1 MKYCPQCKGEFQDW
15 VEKCP
20 DCQAKLV
27 DESLPQLEKGNPATK
42 EPLVIIAK
50 YSTLV
55 DANLIKEIL
64 ESEGIKPVA
73 TEEVE
78 PSNRWF
84 SASESGGA
92 YVLVSEKNVG
102 EAVEI
107 IRSITDVVPISYAD
121 IYEPDDEEDYDQ

>member
-1 MKYCPQCKGEFQDW
+1 MKYCPQCRGEFQDW

-20 DCQAKLV
+20 DCKVKLV
-27 DESLPQLEKGNPATK
+27 DTLPLPDDSKHHPANES
-42 EPLVIIAK
+42 LVIIAK

-64 ESEGIKPVA
+64 ESEGISPVA

-92 YVLVSEKNVG
+92 YLLVSEKNVG

-107 IRSITDVVPISYAD
+107 VRSVTDVVPITYAD